1 MKYEDTDKK
10 IERIFNEDTTELD
23 DDNVDYEGQLALDAY
38 QTSDSV
44 IIKAPLAGVKPEDIN
59 VAMSDNVITIKG
71 QRKEEHEV
79 KKDDYLLQECFWGS
93 FSRSLELPPECD
105 LEKAQASLKNGIL
118 IITIPKTV
126 KNKTKVLKI
135 NSE

>member
-1 MKYEDTDKK
+1 MKYEETDKK
-10 IERIFNEDTTELD
+10 IERIFNEDTAEID
-23 DDNVDYEGQLALDAY
+23 ENAVDYEGQLALDAY
-38 QTSDSV
+38 QTSDLV

-71 QRKEEHEV
+71 QRKEEQEI

-93 FSRSLELPPECD
+93 FSRSLELPSECD

-118 IITIPKTV
+118 IITIPKTG

>member
-1 MKYEDTDKK
+1 MKYEETDKK
-10 IERIFNEDTTELD
+10 IDRIFNEDATEI
-23 DDNVDYEGQLALDAY
+23 DDNEVDYEGQLALDAY
-38 QTSDSV
+38 QTADNV

-93 FSRSLELPPECD
+93 FSRSLELPSECD
-105 LEKAQASLKNGIL
+105 LEKAQATLKNGIL
-118 IITIPKTV
+118 IITMPKTG